1 MKKICTLIALCFLL
15 LSNAQNDFS
24 DRWEDFFSYNNVRD
38 FVINGENVFA
48 LTDNAVFSYNTTTEE
63 LRKLSSVNGLSGET
77 TSAIHYNETFDRIVI
92 GYETGL
98 VEVISDDGTVTVSP
112 DIVNFNQSGLKRI
125 NDIFEHNG
133 QLFIATS
140 FAIVLYD
147 IERLEFGDTYFIGA
161 GSTSVNVNQITVL
174 NNEIYAATDNGIFVA
189 DITSPNLIDA
199 ANWEQRFT
207 GIFQKITS
215 FSGNV
220 YAVSNRNLVRLNGTT
235 QQNVLSFPEN
245 IKDVKSSATNLV
257 VSLSNSANVYNTSL
271 ALQSTNTTSS
281 SFDFTLNTAIVNN
294 SSILLGT
301 SEFGLLNAP
310 LGSQSYTEIHPD
322 GPLSNQVFS
331 IDVFNNNLWVL
342 YGGYDVTFTPSQIR
356 QGYSRFNG
364 ETWLNTPFNPT
375 NPFGDLVSITIDKNN
390 DNRVFISSFGD
401 TGSVNTPLTG
411 GLFEIVDDNITN
423 FYNHLNS
430 PLEDI
435 VPTDPNRVTIRISG
449 TAFDREGNLWVTNI
463 LGNSRL
469 KKLSPAGNWTN
480 FNINQLYVQNRAGM
494 GEIAID
500 NTNTVWITTRS
511 NGLFAYNEN
520 GDRKR
525 ALTTEPTKGNL
536 PNRNTRAI
544 AIDRNNRLWIGT
556 LSGLV
561 VYNNPASIFDAS
573 VFDAEPIIILDDGI
587 AKKLLGDQTINAIKV
602 DGANNKW
609 FGTDNGGV
617 LYTNP
622 NGQNTLANFN
632 KDNSPLPSNKIL
644 KIAVD
649 EFTGKVF
656 FATDKGI
663 VAYNS
668 NVAPFGDELS
678 EVYAYPNP
686 VLNTHDRVTIAGR
699 NETNIPKGTN
709 VKILDASGNLVY
721 ETNVVEGQQV
731 EGGKVVWNKR
741 NLAGQKVA
749 SGIYIV
755 LLTTEEGEQSATTK
769 IAIVN

>member
-1 MKKICTLIALCFLL
+1 M
-15 LSNAQNDFS
+15 
-24 DRWEDFFSYNNVRD
+24 
-38 FVINGENVFA
+38 
-48 LTDNAVFSYNTTTEE
+48 
-63 LRKLSSVNGLSGET
+63 
-77 TSAIHYNETFDRIVI
+77 
-92 GYETGL
+92 
-98 VEVISDDGTVTVSP
+98 
-112 DIVNFNQSGLKRI
+112 
-125 NDIFEHNG
+125 
-133 QLFIATS
+133 
-140 FAIVLYD
+140 
-147 IERLEFGDTYFIGA
+147 
-161 GSTSVNVNQITVL
+161 
-174 NNEIYAATDNGIFVA
+174 
-189 DITSPNLIDA
+189 
-199 ANWEQRFT
+199 
-207 GIFQKITS
+207 
-215 FSGNV
+215 
-220 YAVSNRNLVRLNGTT
+220 SNRNLVRLNGTT
-235 QQNVLSFPEN
+235 QQNVLTFPEN

-257 VSLSNSANVYNTSL
+257 VSLSSSANVYNTSL

-281 SFDFTLNTAIVNN
+281 SFDFTLNTAVVNN

-331 IDVFNNNLWVL
+331 IDAFNNNLWVL

-356 QGYSRFNG
+356 QGYSKFNG

-375 NPFGDLVSITIDKNN
+375 NPFGDLVSITIDKNS

-401 TGSVNTPLTG
+401 TGAVNTPLTG
-411 GLFEIVDDNITN
+411 GLFEVVDDNISN

-435 VPTDPNRVTIRISG
+435 VPTNPSRVTVRVSG
-449 TAFDREGNLWVTNI
+449 TAFDREGNLWVTNLI
-463 LGNSRL
+463 SNSRL
-469 KKLSPAGNWTN
+469 KKLSPAGNWTS
-480 FNINQLYVQNRAGM
+480 FNINELYVQNRPGM

-525 ALTTEPTKGNL
+525 ALTTEPTRGSL
-536 PNRNTRAI
+536 PNRNTRTI
-544 AIDRNNRLWIGT
+544 AIDNNNRLWIGT

-561 VYNNPASIFDAS
+561 VYNNPASIFDAN

-686 VLNTHDRVTIAGR
+686 VLSNNDQVTIAGR
-699 NETNIPKGTN
+699 NGTNIPKGTN

-755 LLTTEEGEQSATTK
+755 LLTTEEGEESATTK

>member
-1 MKKICTLIALCFLL
+1 ML

-24 DRWEDFFSYNNVRD
+24 DRWEDFFSYNNVRG

-147 IERLEFGDTYFIGA
+147 IERLEFGDTYFIGP
-161 GSTSVNVNQITVL
+161 GSTSVNVNQITIL

-235 QQNVLSFPEN
+235 QQNVLTFPEN
-245 IKDVKSSATNLV
+245 IKDIKSSATNLV
-257 VSLSNSANVYNTSL
+257 VSLSSSANVYNTSL

-281 SFDFTLNTAIVNN
+281 SFDFTLNTAVVNN

-364 ETWLNTPFNPT
+364 ETWLNTPFNPA
-375 NPFGDLVSITIDKNN
+375 NPFGDLVSITIDKNS

-401 TGSVNTPLTG
+401 TGAVNTPLTG
-411 GLFEIVDDNITN
+411 GLFEVVDDNISN

-435 VPTDPNRVTIRISG
+435 VPTDPSRVTIRIGG
-449 TAFDREGNLWVTNI
+449 TALDREGNLWVTNI
-463 LGNSRL
+463 LGSSRL
-469 KKLSPAGNWTN
+469 KKLSPAGNWTS
-480 FNINQLYVQNRAGM
+480 FNINELYVQNRPGM

-525 ALTTEPTKGNL
+525 ALTTEPTRGSL
-536 PNRNTRAI
+536 PNRNTRTI
-544 AIDRNNRLWIGT
+544 AIDNNNRLWIGT

-561 VYNNPASIFDAS
+561 VYNNPASIFDAN

-686 VLNTHDRVTIAGR
+686 VLSNNDQVTIAGR
-699 NETNIPKGTN
+699 NGTNIPKGTN

-755 LLTTEEGEQSATTK
+755 LLTTEEGEESATTK

>member
-48 LTDNAVFSYNTTTEE
+48 LTDNAVFSYNITSEE
-63 LRKLSSVNGLSGET
+63 LKKLSSVNGLSGET
-77 TSAIHYNETFDRIVI
+77 TSAIHYNEAFDRIVI
-92 GYETGL
+92 GYDTGL
-98 VEVISDDGTVTVSP
+98 IEVISDDGTVTVSP

-140 FAIVLYD
+140 FAIVVYD
-147 IERLEFGDTYFIGA
+147 IERLEFGDTYFIGS
-161 GSTSVNVNQITVL
+161 GSTSINVNQITVL

-189 DITSPNLIDA
+189 DITNPNLIDA

-207 GIFQKITS
+207 GSFQKITS
-215 FSGNV
+215 FSGNI
-220 YAVSNRNLVRLNGTT
+220 YAVSNRNLVRLNGVT

-245 IKDVKSSATNLV
+245 INDIKSSATNLV
-257 VSLSNSANVYNTSL
+257 VSLSSSANVYNTSL
-271 ALQSTNTTSS
+271 VLQGTNTSS
-281 SFDFTLNTAIVNN
+281 TTFNFSLNTAFVNGD
-294 SSILLGT
+294 SILLGT
-301 SEFGLLNAP
+301 SEFGLLMAP
-310 LGSQSYTEIHPD
+310 LATRSYTEIHPD

-331 IDVFNNNLWVL
+331 IEAFNNNLWVL
-342 YGGYDVTFTPSQIR
+342 YGGYDVTFTPSQVR

-364 ETWLNTPFNPT
+364 ETWLNTPFNPA
-375 NPFGDLVSITIDKNN
+375 NPFGDLVSITIDKNS

-401 TGSVNTPLTG
+401 TGAVNTPLTG
-411 GLFEIVDDNITN
+411 GLFEVVDDNISN

-435 VPTDPNRVTIRISG
+435 VPTNPSRVTIRIGG
-449 TAFDREGNLWVTNI
+449 TALDREGNLWVTNI
-463 LGNSRL
+463 LGSSRL
-469 KKLSPAGNWTN
+469 KKLSPAGNWTS
-480 FNINQLYVQNRAGM
+480 FNINELYVQNRPGM

-500 NTNTVWITTRS
+500 NTNTIWITTRS

-536 PNRNTRAI
+536 PNRNTRTV
-544 AIDRNNRLWIGT
+544 AIDKNNRLWIGT

-561 VYNNPASIFDAS
+561 VYNNPASIFDAN

-644 KIAVD
+644 KITVD

-686 VLNTHDRVTIAGR
+686 VLSNNDQVTIAGR
-699 NETNIPKGTN
+699 NGTNIPKGTN

-731 EGGKVVWNKR
+731 QGGKVVWNKR

-755 LLTTEEGEQSATTK
+755 LLTTEEGEESATTK

>member
-63 LRKLSSVNGLSGET
+63 LIKLSSVNGLSGET
-77 TSAIHYNETFDRIVI
+77 TSAIHYNEAFDRIVI

-125 NDIFEHNG
+125 NDVFEHNG

-147 IERLEFGDTYFIGA
+147 IERLEFGDTYFIGV

-189 DITSPNLIDA
+189 DITNPNLIDA

-207 GIFQKITS
+207 GVFQKITS
-215 FSGNV
+215 FSGNI

-235 QQNVLSFPEN
+235 KQNVLTFPEN

-257 VSLSNSANVYNTSL
+257 VSLSSSANVYNTSL

-281 SFDFTLNTAIVNN
+281 SFDFTLNTAVVNN

-331 IDVFNNNLWVL
+331 IDAFNNNLWVL

-356 QGYSRFNG
+356 QGYSKFNG

-375 NPFGDLVSITIDKNN
+375 NPFGDLVSITIDKNS

-401 TGSVNTPLTG
+401 TGAVNTPLTG
-411 GLFEIVDDNITN
+411 GLFEVVDDNISN

-435 VPTDPNRVTIRISG
+435 VPTNPSRVTVRVSG
-449 TAFDREGNLWVTNI
+449 TAFDREGNLWVTNLI
-463 LGNSRL
+463 SNSRL
-469 KKLSPAGNWTN
+469 KKLSPAGNWTS
-480 FNINQLYVQNRAGM
+480 FNINELYVQNRPGM

-525 ALTTEPTKGNL
+525 ALTTEPTRGSL
-536 PNRNTRAI
+536 PNRNTRTI
-544 AIDRNNRLWIGT
+544 AIDNNNRLWIGT

-561 VYNNPASIFDAS
+561 VYNNPASIFDAN

-686 VLNTHDRVTIAGR
+686 VLSNNDQVTIAGR
-699 NETNIPKGTN
+699 NGTNIPKGTN

-755 LLTTEEGEQSATTK
+755 LLTTEEGEESATTK